1 MFVLSSLLCYY
12 IAMIARKHEISER
25 QKEIL
30 HIIVNKVK
38 ESGYPPTVR
47 EIAQAVNLNSS
58 ATIHAHLKKLEELGY
73 IKRDPTKPRAIELS
87 HNAYTEEEQQIVSES
102 NVSFIPIVGAIAA
115 GSPILAQENIED
127 YFPVTDDF
135 LKSSKDVFILKVK
148 GDSMVNAG
156 ILDKDYI
163 IIRKQDTAM
172 NGEIVAVLLEDEATV
187 KRFFK
192 KSNSIKL
199 MPENDFMEPIE
210 VKDAQIIGKV
220 IGVIRKYF

>member
-1 MFVLSSLLCYY
+1 MTN
-12 IAMIARKHEISER
+12 HEISER

-30 HIIVNKVK
+30 QCIINKVK

-47 EIAQAVNLNSS
+47 EIAITVNLHSA
-58 ATIHAHLKKLEELGY
+58 ATIHAHLTKLEKLGY
-73 IKRDPTKPRAIELS
+73 IKRDPEKPRAIEVMHSIYNPDEDLS
-87 HNAYTEEEQQIVSES
+87 LPSEHNV
-102 NVSFIPIVGAIAA
+102 VLIPVVGTIAA
-115 GSPILAQENIED
+115 GTPVLAEENIEE
-127 YFPVTDDF
+127 YFPVSADF
-135 LKSSKDVFILKVK
+135 VKGTSKVFMLKVK

-163 IIRKQDTAM
+163 VIRKQETAM

-192 KSNSIKL
+192 KANSIKL

-210 VKDAQIIGKV
+210 VKDAKILGKV
-220 IGVIRKYF
+220 IGVVRKYF

>member
-1 MFVLSSLLCYY
+1 MT
-12 IAMIARKHEISER
+12 KNEISER

-30 HIIVNKVK
+30 QCIINKVK

-47 EIAQAVNLNSS
+47 EIAATVKLHSA
-58 ATIHAHLKKLEELGY
+58 ATIHAHLTKLEKLGY
-73 IKRDPTKPRAIELS
+73 IKRDPEKPRAIEVMQNIYSQGEDQS
-87 HNAYTEEEQQIVSES
+87 HSSED
-102 NVSFIPIVGAIAA
+102 NVVLIPVLGTIAA
-115 GSPILAQENIED
+115 GTPILAEENIEE
-127 YFPVTDDF
+127 YFPVSPDF
-135 LKSSKDVFILKVK
+135 VKGTSKVFMLKVK

-156 ILDKDYI
+156 ILDRDYI
-163 IIRKQDTAM
+163 VIRKQETAM

-192 KSNSIKL
+192 KANSIKL

-210 VKDAQIIGKV
+210 VKDAKILGKV